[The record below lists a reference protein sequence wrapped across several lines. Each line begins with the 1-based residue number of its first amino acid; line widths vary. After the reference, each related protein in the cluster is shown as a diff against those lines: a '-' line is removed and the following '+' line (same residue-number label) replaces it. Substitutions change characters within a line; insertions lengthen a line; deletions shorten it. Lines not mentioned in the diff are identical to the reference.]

1 MACAAGRCISWSY
14 QRVAYR
20 RLYRVPGK
28 KNTNEN
34 NRVWDAL
41 DLCFNLRG
49 IGWSWS
55 HGLQVVP
62 RPTQSR
68 RDFLISTLIHFF
80 KCVIAV
86 DHIHWAV
93 QWFGPATI
101 GSPHGGTI
109 HHSLLPPFLGL
120 LRSIIL
126 ISLVGSLLW
135 FVLEMAYDFF
145 ALIGVGVFNQHP
157 LQWPPLLDSPWLS
170 SSLTE
175 LWTKRWHQTFRDIF
189 IGVGAKPLSLLV
201 GRVGWVMGGFSVSA
215 ILHYFGLW
223 GLGRGTEFSGA
234 GGYFLIQGLGVV
246 LEHLWKHFTGR
257 RVGGL
262 MGRVWTFAWAVGMA
276 QDFLDAWLR
285 RGIGA
290 SLLFQDKFRPS
301 HLTLGPLPLPS
312 A

>member
-1 MACAAGRCISWSY
+1 MTCAAGRCISWSY

-20 RLYRVPGK
+20 RLYRVPGE

-34 NRVWDAL
+34 NCIWDTL

-55 HGLQVVP
+55 HGLQVSP

-68 RDFLISTLIHFF
+68 RDFLISSLIHFF
-80 KCVIAV
+80 KCVILA

-93 QWFGPATI
+93 QWFGPTTI

-109 HHSLLPPFLGL
+109 HHPPLPPFLDL
-120 LRSIIL
+120 LRSTIL
-126 ISLVGSLLW
+126 ISLTGL
-135 FVLEMAYDFF
+135 FICFILEMAYDVF
-145 ALIGVGVFNQHP
+145 ALIGVGIFNQHP

-175 LWTKRWHQTFRDIF
+175 LWASRWHQIFRDVF

-201 GRVGWVMGGFSVSA
+201 GRVGWIIGGFSVSA

-223 GLGRGTEFSGA
+223 GLGRGTEFSGV
-234 GGYFLIQGLGVV
+234 GSYFLIQGLGVT
-246 LEHLWKHFTGR
+246 LEHLWKSFTGR
-257 RVGGL
+257 RMKGL
-262 MGRVWTFAWAVGMA
+262 VGRVWTFVWAIGMG
-276 QDFLDAWLR
+276 QGFLDAWFLR
-285 RGIGA
+285 GLAGS
-290 SLLFQDKFRPS
+290 SLHQDRFRPS
-301 HLTLGPLPLPS
+301 YITLGSLPLPS